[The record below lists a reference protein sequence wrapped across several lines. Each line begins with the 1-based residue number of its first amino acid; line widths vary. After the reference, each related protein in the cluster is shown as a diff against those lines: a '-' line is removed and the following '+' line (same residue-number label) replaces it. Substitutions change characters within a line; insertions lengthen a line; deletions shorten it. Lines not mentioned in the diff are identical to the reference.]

1 MRCQIL
7 KESDLLRSE
16 ASGSPRADRADFGC
30 RQLVLRDQD
39 AATVEP
45 ILRPKKVVIEF
56 GADQFPVVQDL
67 LTGCDNS
74 ASKWLT
80 LQPRVNF
87 NEIFLVGLDP
97 CRFNTYY
104 RGRVRRLMCLVV
116 DQEYGARSVDRLGK

>member
-7 KESDLLRSE
+7 EESDLVPSE

-30 RQLVLRDQD
+30 RQLVLGDRN
-39 AATVEP
+39 ATTVEP
-45 ILRPKKVVIEF
+45 ILRSKKVVIEF

-67 LTGCDNS
+67 LPDCDNS
-74 ASKWLT
+74 APEWIAF
-80 LQPRVNF
+80 QPRVDR

-104 RGRVRRLMCLVV
+104 LGSVRLLMGLVV
-116 DQEYGARSVDRLGK
+116 DQEYSARSVDRLAE